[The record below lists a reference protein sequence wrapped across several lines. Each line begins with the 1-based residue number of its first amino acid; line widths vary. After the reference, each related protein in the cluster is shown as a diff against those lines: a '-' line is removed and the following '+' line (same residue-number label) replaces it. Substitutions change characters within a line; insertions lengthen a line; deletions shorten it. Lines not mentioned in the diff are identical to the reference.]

1 MLARGRITRF
11 FAEYGLA
18 AVFGFV
24 LLEQLGAPIPALPV
38 LLLAGARAIENPIHG
53 VHALAVSIL
62 ACIVGDLVWFWAGRR
77 YGYGVLRF
85 LCRVS
90 LSPDS
95 CVRQTENVFERRG
108 VATLVVAKFVPGLAT
123 VAPPVAGALGLSMMS
138 FLIYNGAG
146 ATLYCGAGLV
156 LGLVFHGQIDW
167 LLERLTEIGGQAALV
182 VAVLLALYV
191 AYRWWDR
198 WRFLKTLRT
207 ARISVDELYRMMT
220 EGEDLLV
227 LDVRSRTHRELD
239 GRRIPGARPV
249 DIDDLERTLAEIPR
263 DREVVVYC
271 ACPNEASAVKV
282 AMLLRERG
290 IHRVRPLAGGID
302 AWILAGLRIER
313 TRGQIASESASGTPG
328 V

>member
-1 MLARGRITRF
+1 M
-11 FAEYGLA
+11 
-18 AVFGFV
+18 

-38 LLLAGARAIENPIHG
+38 LLFAGARALDDPMYGIY
-53 VHALAVSIL
+53 ALAVAIL
-62 ACIVGDLVWFWAGRR
+62 ACLAGDLAWFWAGRR
-77 YGYGVLRF
+77 YGYRVLKL

-95 CVRQTENVFERRG
+95 CVRQTESVFERRG

-123 VAPPVAGALGLSMMS
+123 VAPPVAGALGLGMTS
-138 FLIYNGAG
+138 FLVYNGAG
-146 ATLYCGAGLV
+146 AVLYCGMGLV
-156 LGLVFHGQIDW
+156 LGVLFHGQIDW
-167 LLERLTEIGGQAALV
+167 LLDRLADIGGNAAILL
-182 VAVLLALYV
+182 AVLLALYV

-207 ARISVDELYRMMT
+207 GRISVDELYRMMS
-220 EGEDLLV
+220 EGEEPVV

-239 GRRIPGARPV
+239 GRTIPGARPV
-249 DIDDLERTLAEIPR
+249 DIDDLERALAVIPH

-302 AWILAGLRIER
+302 AWILAGLRIEYAEV
-313 TRGQIASESASGTPG
+313 TRKA
-328 V
+328 